1 MLEFEFSI
9 WLLNNNYSR
18 KLSSD
23 YISRLKRIER
33 SISDCDIDEEY
44 YKDKCE
50 FLLSLFKKSGK
61 NEKMASRLI
70 GDLPIGQ
77 YYISTYKYA
86 IKKYINF
93 MDWFNEK
100 IN

>member
-23 YISRLKRIER
+23 YISRLKRFER
-33 SISDCDIDEEY
+33 SISNCDIDDEY
-44 YKDKCE
+44 YNDKCE
-50 FLLSLFKKSGK
+50 NLLSLFKNCGR

-77 YYISTYKYA
+77 YYLSTYKYA
-86 IKKYINF
+86 IKKYVTF
-93 MDWFNEK
+93 MNWFNEK
-100 IN
+100 NN